1 MTKQRRRAGEPTRRE
16 VSLALRAEHHIAQIS
31 AEVTAAG
38 RLRKLCLWLVA
49 EAIRGRRIE
58 EVTNA
63 VQDLVDRLRER
74 LPLPEP
80 APQTKNSA
88 PRVQWYPRGAAPSD
102 TDRRNVV

>member
-1 MTKQRRRAGEPTRRE
+1 MTKKRRKAGEPTRRE
-16 VSLALRAEHHIAQIS
+16 LALDRRAEHHIAQIA
-31 AEVTAAG
+31 AETTAAG
-38 RLRKLCLWLVA
+38 RLRTLCLWLIA

-80 APQTKNSA
+80 APQTAKSA
-88 PRVQWYPRGAAPSD
+88 PRVQWYPRGSAPSD
-102 TDRRNVV
+102 TERRHVA